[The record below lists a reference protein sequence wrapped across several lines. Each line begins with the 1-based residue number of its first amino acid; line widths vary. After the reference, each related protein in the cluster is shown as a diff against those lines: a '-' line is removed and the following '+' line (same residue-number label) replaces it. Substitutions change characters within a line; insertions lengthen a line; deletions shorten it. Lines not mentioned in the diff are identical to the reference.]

1 MKLFLGL
8 KYDCRCPT
16 CRAVGQ
22 FQPNPEIDAAV
33 ASLSVRCPYRASG
46 TACRWTGRLED
57 FENHQHVFDDQQ
69 QQQQPA
75 AEESRGRKRPRSD
88 NVDVDDDEVDNNDDA
103 QVPPPP
109 KVSRPGGLSVSL
121 FGYVLQIDRSG
132 IHFHAGTDNSTN
144 TPAPDPSTEA
154 TAPTTEHP

>member
-1 MKLFLGL
+1 MSK
-8 KYDCRCPT
+8 
-16 CRAVGQ
+16 

-33 ASLSVRCPYRASG
+33 ASLAVRCPYRASG

-57 FENHQHVFDDQQ
+57 FENHQHVFDDLQQ

-75 AEESRGRKRPRSD
+75 AVESRGRKRPRSD
-88 NVDVDDDEVDNNDDA
+88 DVEVDEDEA

-109 KVSRPGGLSVSL
+109 KVSRLGGLNVRI
-121 FGYVLQIDRSG
+121 FGYGLQLDRRG